1 VGVISAHCDSEKKV
15 INFHSRRCINK
26 TNSGDKSI
34 GPAKNSKSKGVSM
47 NNNGKDELFKA
58 NFSHWS
64 KHIITHTQSAGKEE
78 VSICDKH
85 LYM

>member
-1 VGVISAHCDSEKKV
+1 
-15 INFHSRRCINK
+15 
-26 TNSGDKSI
+26 
-34 GPAKNSKSKGVSM
+34 M

-85 LYM
+85 LYMWEQEFVFSPQES